1 MKSKNQNSMK
11 RLNDHTGLL
20 ETESER
26 LHTIFSDWQPR
37 AYNLDEKDHEADLFA
52 ALRRALPDVPMTTQH
67 GLAKGRADIVIE
79 DSHVIEVKLGL
90 TDVLEFDRCIGQMER
105 YYQRWVK
112 KDRGPFHLI
121 VVGESDPDLRDMLHV
136 WFEEANARFITWS
149 PFHLIEK
156 LPAAV
161 EASAA

>member
-1 MKSKNQNSMK
+1 MK
-11 RLNDHTGLL
+11 RLNDHTGFL
-20 ETESER
+20 ESEAER
-26 LHTIFSDWQPR
+26 LHSILADWQPR
-37 AYNLDEKDHEADLFA
+37 AFDLDEKDHEADLFA
-52 ALRRALPDVPMTTQH
+52 HLRRALPDIPMTTQH

-112 KDRGPFHLI
+112 KNRGPFHLI
-121 VVGESDPDLRDMLHV
+121 VVGESAPDLRDMLHV
-136 WFEEANARFITWS
+136 WFEEANARFLTWS

-156 LPAAV
+156 LPTAV
-161 EASAA
+161 EASVV

>member
-1 MKSKNQNSMK
+1 MK
-11 RLNDHTGLL
+11 RLNDHAGLL
-20 ETESER
+20 ETESELLNTMFR
-26 LHTIFSDWQPR
+26 EWQPR
-37 AYNLDEKDHEADLFA
+37 SFDLDEKDHEADLFA
-52 ALRRALPDVPMTTQH
+52 ELRLALPEVPMTTQH

-90 TDVLEFDRCIGQMER
+90 TDVIEFDRCIGQMER

-136 WFEEANARFITWS
+136 WFEEANARFLTWS

-156 LPAAV
+156 LPALV
-161 EASAA
+161 EASSV